1 MVPLVLLTNDD
12 GYLSPGLHALRRVL
26 SELGEVWVLAPEKNW
41 SAASRTR
48 VFHKPL
54 RVYSA
59 QLPDGSVVHVT
70 NGSPSDCVLLA
81 VLGLAPRRPD
91 LVVAGIN
98 AGANLGRDV
107 TYSGTVSA
115 AMEGAQAGIPS
126 LAVSVDVPGEPE
138 ESPDYERAARIALR
152 LAQELLQNQRI
163 PPGVC
168 LNVNVPRGVPK
179 GIKVTRLGGKIWTE
193 ELVRGKDPRGRD
205 FFWFSGEMQSTPPEG
220 EEDTDI
226 WAVLSGY
233 VSVTPLHLDLTA
245 YEALEP
251 LRPLERLDL

>member
-26 SELGEVWVLAPEKNW
+26 AELGEVWVLAPEKNW

-126 LAVSVDVPGEPE
+126 LAVSVDVTGEPE

>member
-1 MVPLVLLTNDD
+1 MPPLVLLTNDD

-26 SELGEVWVLAPEKNW
+26 SELGEIWVLAPEKNW

-126 LAVSVDVPGEPE
+126 LAVSVDVTGEPE

>member
-1 MVPLVLLTNDD
+1 MPC
-12 GYLSPGLHALRRVL
+12 GGFLR
-26 SELGEVWVLAPEKNW
+26 SLARYGFWRQKNW

-126 LAVSVDVPGEPE
+126 LAVSVDVTGEPE

-193 ELVRGKDPRGRD
+193 ELVRGKEPRGRD

>member
-26 SELGEVWVLAPEKNW
+26 AELGEVWVLAPEKNW

-126 LAVSVDVPGEPE
+126 LAVSVDVTGEPE

-245 YEALEP
+245 YKALEP

>member
-1 MVPLVLLTNDD
+1 MVPLILLTNDD

-26 SELGEVWVLAPEKNW
+26 SEFGDVWVLAPEKNW

-81 VLGLAPRRPD
+81 VLGVAPRRPD

-98 AGANLGRDV
+98 AGANLGKDV

-115 AMEGAQAGIPS
+115 AIEGAQAGITS
-126 LAVSVDVPGEPE
+126 LAVSLDVAGDPE
-138 ESPDYERAARIALR
+138 ETPDYESAARLTGKLAR
-152 LAQELLQNQRI
+152 LLLEHH
-163 PPGVC
+163 PLPSGVC
-168 LNVNVPRGVPK
+168 LNVNIPRGAPK

-205 FFWFSGEMQSTPPEG
+205 YFWFAGEMLSTPPSG

-226 WAVLSGY
+226 WALLSGY

-245 YEALEP
+245 YEALET
-251 LRPLERLDL
+251 LRILERVGL

>member
-1 MVPLVLLTNDD
+1 MAPLILLTNDD
-12 GYLSPGLHALRRVL
+12 GYLSPGLHALRRAL

-59 QLPDGSVVHVT
+59 QLADGTLVHVT

-81 VLGLAPRRPD
+81 VLGVAPRRPD

-98 AGANLGRDV
+98 LGANLGSDV

-115 AMEGAQAGIPS
+115 AIEGAQAGIPS
-126 LAVSVDVPGEPE
+126 LAVSLDVTGEPE
-138 ESPDYERAARIALR
+138 ENPDYERAAQVALGLTR
-152 LAQELLQNQRI
+152 KLMAHQSL
-163 PPGVC
+163 PAGVC

-179 GIKVTRLGGKIWTE
+179 GIKVTRLGGKIWSE
-193 ELVRGKDPRGRD
+193 ELVRGKDPRGRE
-205 FFWFSGEMQSTPPEG
+205 FFWFSGEMLATPPPG

-226 WAVLSGY
+226 WAVLSGFI
-233 VSVTPLHLDLTA
+233 SITPLHLDLTA
-245 YEALEP
+245 YEALAP
-251 LRPLERLDL
+251 LRVLETTGL

>member
-1 MVPLVLLTNDD
+1 MVPLILLTNDD

-126 LAVSVDVPGEPE
+126 LAVSVDVTGEPE

>member
-1 MVPLVLLTNDD
+1 MVPLILLTNDD

-126 LAVSVDVPGEPE
+126 LAVSVDVTGEPE

-152 LAQELLQNQRI
+152 LAQELLQNQWI

>member
-1 MVPLVLLTNDD
+1 MAPLIFLTNDD
-12 GYLSPGLHALRRVL
+12 GYLSPGLHALWRALRQV
-26 SELGEVWVLAPEKNW
+26 GEVWVLAPEKNW

-59 QLPDGSVVHVT
+59 QLPDGTCVYVT

-126 LAVSVDVPGEPE
+126 MAVSLDVTGEPE
-138 ESPDYERAARIALR
+138 ESPDYEQAARIALR
-152 LAQELLQNQRI
+152 LAKMLLENQFL
-163 PPGVC
+163 PQGTC

-179 GIKVTRLGGKIWTE
+179 GIRITRLGGKIWTE
-193 ELVRGKDPRGRD
+193 ELVRGKDPRGRE
-205 FFWFSGEMQSTPPEG
+205 FFWFAGEMLSTPPEG

-226 WAVLSGY
+226 WAVLTGF

-245 YEALEP
+245 YEALGR
-251 LRPLERLDL
+251 LRFLEQLEL

>member
-126 LAVSVDVPGEPE
+126 LAVSVDVTGEPE
-138 ESPDYERAARIALR
+138 ESPDYDRAARIALR